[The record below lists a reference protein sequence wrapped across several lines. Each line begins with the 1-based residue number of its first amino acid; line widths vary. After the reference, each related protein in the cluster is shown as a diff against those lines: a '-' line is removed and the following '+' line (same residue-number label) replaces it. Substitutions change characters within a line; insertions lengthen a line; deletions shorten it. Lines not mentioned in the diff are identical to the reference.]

1 MTATAHERDVLD
13 SAGDEVVAHLQAL
26 LRLDTRNPPGNEIIA
41 ANYLRDVLARDGI
54 DSEIVGPAP
63 DRASIVARLRGDGS
77 EPPLLLMSHTDV
89 VAVERDKWTQDPFGG
104 EIVDG
109 FIYGRGALDMKNM
122 VAMEL
127 QTMLLLKR
135 RGVKLKRDVIFMSAA
150 DEEVGGR
157 AGAGWVV
164 DNRPELIQAQYAL
177 NEGGGNVRVINGVK
191 YYHVQ
196 TAEKGVQRFRLR
208 ARGNP
213 GHASLPHQN
222 NAIVN
227 LAEKLARLRDR
238 RLPMHLS
245 ATARAYIEGIA
256 AGQPEPVRGQFLS
269 ILDEKRCDAA
279 IAELNVEES
288 LKRQLHAVTHNT
300 VSATILQAGS
310 QINVIPSVAEAQ
322 LDARIVPGQ
331 TRESFLRELRQVFGD
346 DAEIEFLSETGSVAL
361 EAEVSGPLWRTIES
375 VLAERAPGCRV
386 IPKML
391 AGATDAKHVARLGVQ
406 VYGFCPEVYT
416 VPDESSRVHGHDERT
431 AVESMRWGVRTLY
444 DVIERFC
451 GAR

>member
-54 DSEIVGPAP
+54 DSEIVGPSP

-208 ARGNP
+208 A
-213 GHASLPHQN
+213 
-222 NAIVN
+222 
-227 LAEKLARLRDR
+227 
-238 RLPMHLS
+238 
-245 ATARAYIEGIA
+245 
-256 AGQPEPVRGQFLS
+256 
-269 ILDEKRCDAA
+269 
-279 IAELNVEES
+279 
-288 LKRQLHAVTHNT
+288 
-300 VSATILQAGS
+300 
-310 QINVIPSVAEAQ
+310 
-322 LDARIVPGQ
+322 
-331 TRESFLRELRQVFGD
+331 
-346 DAEIEFLSETGSVAL
+346 
-361 EAEVSGPLWRTIES
+361 
-375 VLAERAPGCRV
+375 
-386 IPKML
+386 
-391 AGATDAKHVARLGVQ
+391 
-406 VYGFCPEVYT
+406 
-416 VPDESSRVHGHDERT
+416 
-431 AVESMRWGVRTLY
+431 
-444 DVIERFC
+444 
-451 GAR
+451 

>member
-1 MTATAHERDVLD
+1 VR
-13 SAGDEVVAHLQAL
+13 
-26 LRLDTRNPPGNEIIA
+26 
-41 ANYLRDVLARDGI
+41 
-54 DSEIVGPAP
+54 
-63 DRASIVARLRGDGS
+63 
-77 EPPLLLMSHTDV
+77 
-89 VAVERDKWTQDPFGG
+89 
-104 EIVDG
+104 
-109 FIYGRGALDMKNM
+109 
-122 VAMEL
+122 
-127 QTMLLLKR
+127 
-135 RGVKLKRDVIFMSAA
+135 LKRDVIFMAAA

-164 DNRPELIQAQYAL
+164 ENRPELIRAAYAL
-177 NEGGGNVRVINGVK
+177 NEGGGNVRVINGVQ

-208 ARGNP
+208 ARGKP
-213 GHASLPHQN
+213 GHGSLPHQD

-238 RLPMHLS
+238 RLRMHVS

-256 AGQPEPVRGQFLS
+256 AGQPEPLRSQFLAV
-269 ILDEKRCDAA
+269 LDEQRCDAA
-279 IAELNVEES
+279 IAALPIEES

-331 TRESFLRELRQVFGD
+331 TRETFLRELRAIFGD
-346 DAEIEFLSETGSVAL
+346 DAEIEFISETGSVAL
-361 EAEVSGPLWRTIES
+361 EAEVAGPLWRTIED
-375 VLAERAPGCRV
+375 VLRERAPACHV
-386 IPKML
+386 VPKML
-391 AGATDAKHVARLGVQ
+391 AGATDAKHVARLGTQ
-406 VYGFCPEVYT
+406 VYGFCPEVFT

-444 DVIERFC
+444 EVVERFC
-451 GAR
+451 T

>member
-1 MTATAHERDVLD
+1 MTQFTPDSFAT
-13 SAGDEVVAHLQAL
+13 AGDEVVAHLQNL

-41 ANYLRDVLARDGI
+41 ANYLRGVLARDGI
-54 DSEIVGPAP
+54 DSVIVGPSP
-63 DRASIVARLRGDGS
+63 NRASVIARLRGDGS

-89 VAVERDKWTQDPFGG
+89 VSVEKEKWTQDPFGG

-135 RGVKLKRDVIFMSAA
+135 RNVRLKRDVLFMAAA
-150 DEEVGGR
+150 DEEVGGQ

-164 DNRPELIQAQYAL
+164 ENHPELIRAAYAL
-177 NEGGGNVRVINGVK
+177 NEGGGNVRLINGVQ

-208 ARGNP
+208 ARGKP
-213 GHASLPHQN
+213 GHGSLPHQD
-222 NAIVN
+222 NAIVK

-238 RLPMHLS
+238 PLPMHLS
-245 ATARAYIEGIA
+245 ATARAYIEGLA
-256 AGQPEPVRGQFLS
+256 AGQPEPLGSQVLGV
-269 ILDEKRCDAA
+269 LDENRCDAA
-279 IAELNVEES
+279 IASLPIEES
-288 LKRQLHAVTHNT
+288 LKGQLHAVTHNT

-322 LDARIVPGQ
+322 LDGRIVPGQ
-331 TRESFLRELRQVFGD
+331 TRESFLHELNQIFGAD
-346 DAEIEFLSETGSVAL
+346 SEIEFNSETGSVAL
-361 EAEVSGPLWRTIES
+361 EAEVAGPLWRTIED
-375 VLAERAPGCRV
+375 VLHERAPGCHV
-386 IPKML
+386 VPKML
-391 AGATDAKHVARLGVQ
+391 AGATDAKHVARLNTQ
-406 VYGFCPEVYT
+406 VYGFCPEVFT

-444 DVIERFC
+444 EVVERFC
-451 GAR
+451 S